1 MSAGGAEIDRR
12 HPGDME
18 RNIPHA
24 DGSRE
29 CHPVPQAGADAYV
42 AAIEDLRAKAASPGT
57 APAFV
62 LPPITL
68 DDALPRLEEAT
79 RWMEEKRRDKVKA
92 DHELEVAVRQHAR
105 ALFDV
110 RRAI

>member
-1 MSAGGAEIDRR
+1 MSGEGAL
-12 HPGDME
+12 

-29 CHPVPQAGADAYV
+29 CHPVLPV
-42 AAIEDLRAKAASPGT
+42 RT

-62 LPPITL
+62 TVPLSL
-68 DDALPRLEEAT
+68 DDALARLEEAV
-79 RWMEEKRRDKVKA
+79 RWMEEKRRDKIKG
-92 DHELEVAVRQHAR
+92 DHELEVAIRQHAR
-105 ALFDV
+105 ALDDV